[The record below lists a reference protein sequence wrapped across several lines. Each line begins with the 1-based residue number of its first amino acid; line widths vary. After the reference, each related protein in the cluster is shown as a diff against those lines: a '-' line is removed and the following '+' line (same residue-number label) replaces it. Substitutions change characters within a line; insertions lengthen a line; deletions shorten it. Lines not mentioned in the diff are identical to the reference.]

1 MESGMKKL
9 SLRIDALVVE
19 SFTTQAPEPRQGTVF
34 AHSYVPCNT
43 IDEQTCRYYNTCG
56 GLADSC
62 NGLQTC
68 DLNCQPQ
75 GPTDDKT
82 TDPLTDWTRM
92 YC

>member
-1 MESGMKKL
+1 MKKL

-34 AHSYVPCNT
+34 GHSESAA
-43 IDEQTCRYYNTCG
+43 EQTCRYYNTCG

-62 NGLQTC
+62 NGAETC
-68 DLNCQPQ
+68 NLDCQPQ
-75 GPTDDKT
+75 PPKDHKT
-82 TDPLTDWTRM
+82 TDPLTSWTQM